1 MPLTIMSLEELKS
14 DERYLRLLSEKF
26 PTRKAVVTELINL
39 KAILSLPKG
48 TEHIVSDL
56 HGESGA
62 FVHILKNASGVV
74 RRKVDD
80 IYGLTLSENE
90 KRALCA
96 LIYYPEERIE
106 LVRKSLE
113 DPPQPS
119 LKGRE
124 PDEGMGSFTI
134 DEWYRRRLHQV
145 VLVARAVTIKYSRSK
160 VRKMLP
166 EDYAYVIDELLHESS
181 IEHDRTTY
189 YNAIIDAIIELGCAE
204 QLIIAISF
212 LIHSLTIDMLHIVG
226 DIFDRGPG
234 ASQIMDT
241 LSWVRNYDIQWGNH
255 DIEWMGAMAGNLALI
270 ATVLR
275 VSIRYANIETLEE
288 GYGIN
293 LLPLANFAMET
304 YGDDPCEV
312 FQTKDFENN
321 PRLTRSA
328 QLMAKMHKAMAI
340 IQFKL
345 EGQTILRHPEWQMD
359 DRLLL
364 DKIDMETG
372 TIRIG
377 DNTYPLTDCH
387 LPTLNAQ
394 HPYDLSP
401 EEEELMGQL
410 ARSFRMSEKMQRHLR
425 RLYQHGSLFLVRNGF
440 LLYHAAIPLNAD
452 GSFTTVNVCGKQV
465 SGRALME
472 RIDEVVRTAYYGT
485 GSEKDNALDYM
496 LYLWQGAHSPLYNK
510 DKMTTFERYFIA
522 DEALWKERKGA
533 YYELANRRDI
543 CEHILREFGLD
554 PETGRI
560 INGHIP
566 VRTIKGETPIRA
578 EGKRF
583 VIDGGFSKPYQE
595 KTGIAGYTLIYNSH
609 GIQLVEHESFESRE
623 QAILSGSDI
632 HNRTLLEDFSRH
644 RIRVRNTDRGKE
656 LLQQVSN
663 LQHLLAAYQTG
674 IIKEKS

>member
-106 LVRKSLE
+106 LVRKSVE
-113 DPPQPS
+113 DPPHPS
-119 LKGRE
+119 QQGRE

-364 DKIDMETG
+364 DKIDMEAG

-377 DNTYPLTDCH
+377 ENTYPLTDCH

-485 GSEKDNALDYM
+485 GSEKNNALDYM

-644 RIRVRNTDRGKE
+644 RIRVRDTDRGKE

>member
-62 FVHILKNASGVV
+62 FIHILKNASGVV

-364 DKIDMETG
+364 DKIDMEAG

-377 DNTYPLTDCH
+377 ENTYPLTDRH

-485 GSEKDNALDYM
+485 GSEKNNALDYM

-533 YYELANRRDI
+533 YYELANRHDI

-656 LLQQVSN
+656 LQQQVSN

>member
-1 MPLTIMSLEELKS
+1 MSLEELKN

-26 PTRKAVVTELINL
+26 PTRKAVITELINL
-39 KAILSLPKG
+39 KAIISLPKG

-62 FVHILKNASGVV
+62 FVHIIKNASGVV

-80 IYGLTLSENE
+80 IYGLTLSETE

-106 LVRKSLE
+106 LVRRSVE
-113 DPPQPS
+113 DPPKPS

-124 PDEGMGSFTI
+124 PDESMGTFTMA
-134 DEWYRRRLHQV
+134 EWYRRRLHQV

-166 EDYAYVIDELLHESS
+166 KDYAYVIDELLHESS
-181 IEHDRTTY
+181 IEHDRTNY
-189 YNAIIDAIIELGCAE
+189 YNAIIDAIIEVGCAE
-204 QLIIAISF
+204 QLIIAISY
-212 LIHSLTIDMLHIVG
+212 LIHSLTIDTLHIVG

-241 LSWVRNYDIQWGNH
+241 LSWVREYDIQWGNH

-304 YGDDPCEV
+304 YGNDPCTV

-345 EGQTILRHPEWQMD
+345 EGQTIQRHPEWGMD

-364 DKIDMETG
+364 DKIDLASG
-372 TIRIG
+372 TIRIQG
-377 DNTYPLTDCH
+377 NTYPLTDRN

-394 HPYDLSP
+394 HPYALSA
-401 EEEELMGQL
+401 EEEELMVQL
-410 ARSFRMSEKMQRHLR
+410 ARSFRKSEKMQQHLR

-452 GSFTTVNVCGKQV
+452 GSFTTVDVCGEQV

-522 DEALWKERKGA
+522 DEALWKEQKGA

-543 CEHILREFGLD
+543 CEQILREFGLD

-644 RIRVRNTDRGKE
+644 RIRVRDTDRGKE
-656 LLQQVSN
+656 LQQQITN

>member
-1 MPLTIMSLEELKS
+1 MSLEELKS

-80 IYGLTLSENE
+80 IYGLTLSETE

-106 LVRKSLE
+106 LVRKSVE

-189 YNAIIDAIIELGCAE
+189 YNAIIDAIIEVGCAE

-364 DKIDMETG
+364 DKIDMEAG

-377 DNTYPLTDCH
+377 NNTYPLTDRH

-452 GSFTTVNVCGKQV
+452 GSFTTINVCGKQV

-644 RIRVRNTDRGKE
+644 RIRVRDTDRGKE

>member
-181 IEHDRTTY
+181 IEHDRATY
-189 YNAIIDAIIELGCAE
+189 YNAIIDAIIEVGCAE

-364 DKIDMETG
+364 DKIDMEAG

-377 DNTYPLTDCH
+377 ENTYPLTDRH

-644 RIRVRNTDRGKE
+644 RIRVRDTDRGKE

>member
-80 IYGLTLSENE
+80 IYGLTLSETE

-119 LKGRE
+119 IKGRE

-189 YNAIIDAIIELGCAE
+189 YNAIIDAIIEVGCAE

-364 DKIDMETG
+364 DKIDMEAG

-377 DNTYPLTDCH
+377 DNTYPLTDRH

-452 GSFTTVNVCGKQV
+452 GSFTTINVCGKQV

-644 RIRVRNTDRGKE
+644 RIRVRDTDRGKE

>member
-80 IYGLTLSENE
+80 IYGLTLSETE

-189 YNAIIDAIIELGCAE
+189 YNAIIDAIIEVGCAE

-364 DKIDMETG
+364 DKIDMEAG

-377 DNTYPLTDCH
+377 ENTYPLTDRH

-452 GSFTTVNVCGKQV
+452 GSFTTINVCGKQV

-644 RIRVRNTDRGKE
+644 RIRVRDTDRGKE

>member
-364 DKIDMETG
+364 DKIDMEAG

-377 DNTYPLTDCH
+377 DNTYPLTDRH

-656 LLQQVSN
+656 LQQQVSN

>member
-189 YNAIIDAIIELGCAE
+189 YNAIIDAIIEVGCAE

-304 YGDDPCEV
+304 YGNDPCTV

-364 DKIDMETG
+364 DKIDMEAG

-452 GSFTTVNVCGKQV
+452 GSFTTINVCGKQV

-656 LLQQVSN
+656 LQQQVSN

>member
-1 MPLTIMSLEELKS
+1 MSLEELKS

-119 LKGRE
+119 QQGRE

-166 EDYAYVIDELLHESS
+166 QDYAYVIDELLHESS

-189 YNAIIDAIIELGCAE
+189 YNAIIDAIIEVGCAE

-364 DKIDMETG
+364 DKIDMEAG

-377 DNTYPLTDCH
+377 ENTYPLTDCH

-452 GSFTTVNVCGKQV
+452 GSFTTINVCGKQV

-644 RIRVRNTDRGKE
+644 RIRVRDTDRGKE
-656 LLQQVSN
+656 LQQQITN

>member
-62 FVHILKNASGVV
+62 FIHILKNASGVV

-364 DKIDMETG
+364 DKIDMEAG

-377 DNTYPLTDCH
+377 ENTYPLTDRH

-485 GSEKDNALDYM
+485 GSEKNNALDYM

-644 RIRVRNTDRGKE
+644 RIRVRDTDRGKE